1 MTLEA
6 EARVIPDAFFR
17 ASGER
22 WVEAALP
29 ASLRDDL
36 RRRFPDWDAQET
48 LSAGALL
55 CLLRMQPEPPLVLT
69 LVDEGAAPRSLV
81 LRLSSERSLAAAMR
95 ESLAE
100 LAAVRA
106 RGAPLARGGS
116 RQVALVFKEGGSE
129 DAAVDAQVAIRPSCA
144 GLACRVRGGAEAEW
158 LARALLQRI
167 LRLLQAAAE
176 RPDCPLGDA
185 EYLGESDRAVVSRW
199 LQPVRRAELLS
210 KTLPELFTESAQAY
224 PANVAVVTAERSY
237 RYDELAAAAA
247 ALASRLREHDVA
259 GRPVGLL
266 LPRGYEL
273 VVACWGVLAA
283 QGICVFLDLDHPAAR
298 RGQIE
303 DDAGLALI
311 VSSAAEAPT
320 PSFQLTPT
328 TAGRTVARVHPVGPS
343 HPGEVAALIYTSGST
358 GQPKGV
364 RLTHQG
370 VAGAARW
377 LIDQLFV
384 GPQRSL
390 GNAPIGSVAALFEIV
405 LALLQ
410 GGALVL
416 PGREAIRDSRGFVA
430 ALRAHRV
437 NHFYV
442 PPSFLRLLLLEDEL
456 LRCSALQVVTV
467 GGEAVPKE
475 LVAAFFRT
483 LPGVRL
489 THNYGLSE
497 VSASSLFAEL
507 SPSCELALLDRLCPN
522 HTLRLVDER
531 GQLVPVGVSGEI
543 VLGGS
548 GVTPGYARA
557 TAGDHR
563 LTVDPTSA
571 ERLYHTGDRAFL
583 LPSGALCFL
592 GRRDFQVQLHGQRI
606 ELAEV
611 DGALRAIPE
620 IVDALTVA
628 QAEAGVV
635 TSLCAYVVARAA
647 ISASRLRSALLA
659 VLPAAMCPSMFVQL
673 AALPRA
679 PGGKLDRRALPA
691 PSRTNLLRSHPF
703 EAPRSE
709 LEKTLAESWARVL
722 SLEVAC
728 IGIDDSFY
736 ELGGD
741 SVRALELLV
750 DAARLGVRFGVQ
762 VLAAGPTIRALASR
776 VGADRAAPRFD
787 LEDAPLSLTEGQ
799 RNLCAWAETCGGI
812 ARLNLPIVYS
822 LRGPVDVARVHAA
835 LQQVVAVHSALRIGF
850 SEGDGQLQ
858 PQVASHATIALEPID
873 ADGQSVSALLRE
885 FMAGLAGPMNLLRP
899 PLVTARLVRT
909 APDAYL
915 LQLTANHLI
924 FDGNCYGL
932 LFRALARAYAG
943 PLSEE
948 SSWRFE
954 DFARAEALRVGSP
967 EVAAHREELT
977 ACYDRI
983 LGTLRAV
990 PLPDQDPV
998 AHSFH
1003 RHSLL
1008 LTGAVVRGEGT
1019 LFHAL
1024 LGAFQ
1029 LAYHALYKIP
1039 SLLTSVSVSGRT
1051 RLEHVELIGCL
1062 MTDVIVATEWNESAS
1077 RSGFFASSRAAWQ
1090 DQIVA
1095 HFDAPVSYRTLVE
1108 CVKRLG
1114 HMAVLPSFNMTQPE
1128 QVSPLEVDG
1137 VRWAMVP
1144 PEEYLTS
1151 EHAETA
1157 GLVALTVTVLGGG
1170 ACHLEFTGRDDVLSR
1185 DELLELSAVTCRNAQ
1200 EALHAGRFTATAP
1213 EPEHLPL
1220 PEVGTPLMQGRDPA
1234 ER

>member
-6 EARVIPDAFFR
+6 KARCIPDAFFR
-17 ASGER
+17 GSGER
-22 WVEAALP
+22 WVEATLP
-29 ASLRDDL
+29 ASLREDL
-36 RRRFPDWDAQET
+36 HRRFPDWDAQEA

-55 CLLRMQPEPPLVLT
+55 CLLRMQPEPPLLLT
-69 LVDEGAAPRSLV
+69 LAEEGAAPRSLV
-81 LRLSSERSLAAAMR
+81 LRLSSDTPLAAAMR
-95 ESLAE
+95 ESLAG
-100 LAAVRA
+100 LAEARA
-106 RGAPLARGGS
+106 RGAPLARG
-116 RQVALVFKEGGSE
+116 RACQLALVFSE
-129 DAAVDAQVAIRPSCA
+129 NAAVEAQVAIRPFGA
-144 GLACRVRGGAEAEW
+144 GLVCRVRGGSEAEW
-158 LARALLQRI
+158 LASALLQRI
-167 LRLLQAAAE
+167 VRLLQAAVE
-176 RPDCPLGDA
+176 RPDCPLGDV
-185 EYLGESDRAVVSRW
+185 EYLGESDLAVVSRW
-199 LQPVRRAELLS
+199 LQPVRRPELLS
-210 KTLPELFTESAQAY
+210 KTLPELFAESAQAH
-224 PANVAVVTAERSY
+224 PANEAVVTDERSY

-247 ALASRLREHDVA
+247 ALARRLREHDVA
-259 GRPVGLL
+259 GLPVGLL

-283 QGICVFLDLDHPAAR
+283 QGICVFLDLNHPASR
-298 RGQIE
+298 REQIE

-311 VSSAAEAPT
+311 VSSTAEGPA
-320 PSFQLTPT
+320 PSFQLTPRA
-328 TAGRTVARVHPVGPS
+328 AGRAVPRVHPVGPS

-377 LIDQLFV
+377 LIEQLFA

-410 GGALVL
+410 GGALVV
-416 PGREAIRDSRGFVA
+416 PGRGAIKDSRDFVA
-430 ALRAHRV
+430 ALRTHRV

-456 LRCSALQVVTV
+456 LRCSELQVVTV
-467 GGEAVPKE
+467 GGESVPKE

-507 SPSCELALLDRLCPN
+507 SPGCELAVLDRLCPN
-522 HTLRLVDER
+522 HTLRLVDDR

-548 GVTPGYARA
+548 GVTPGYVRA
-557 TAGDHR
+557 AAGEHR

-592 GRRDFQVQLHGQRI
+592 GRRDSQVQLHGQRI

-628 QAEAGVV
+628 QAEGGVV

-647 ISASRLRSALLA
+647 ISANRLRSALLA
-659 VLPAAMCPSMFVQL
+659 ALPAAMCPAMFVQL
-673 AALPRA
+673 AALPRT

-703 EAPRSE
+703 AAPQSE

-722 SLEVAC
+722 SLDVAC

-762 VLAAGPTIRALASR
+762 ELVAGPTIRALALR
-776 VGADRAAPRFD
+776 VGPVRAAPR
-787 LEDAPLSLTEGQ
+787 LHPEEAPLSLTEGQ

-812 ARLNLPIVYS
+812 ACLNLPVVYALS
-822 LRGPVDVARVHAA
+822 GPVDVGRVHAA
-835 LQQVVAVHSALRIGF
+835 LQEVVAAHSALRARF
-850 SEGDGQLQ
+850 DVVNGQLQ
-858 PQVASHATIALEPID
+858 PQIASHATITLEHID
-873 ADGQSVSALLRE
+873 AHGQSLSVLLRE
-885 FMAGLAGPMNLLRP
+885 FMAGLSSAMNLSQA
-899 PLVTARLVRT
+899 PLLNARLVRT

-932 LFRALARAYAG
+932 LFRALAKAYAG
-943 PLSEE
+943 PLHVE
-948 SSWRFE
+948 SGWRFE
-954 DFARAEALRVGSP
+954 DFARAEAQRVESP
-967 EVAAHREELT
+967 EVAAHRQEL
-977 ACYDRI
+977 AAGYERLLKD
-983 LGTLRAV
+983 LRGV

-998 AHSFH
+998 AHRFH

-1008 LTGAVVRGEGT
+1008 LTGSVVRGEGT

-1029 LAYHALYKIP
+1029 LAYHVLYRIP

-1062 MTDVIVATEWNESAS
+1062 MTDVIVTTEWNEAAS
-1077 RSGFFASSRAAWQ
+1077 TRGFLESSREAWQ
-1090 DQIVA
+1090 SQAVA

-1108 CVKRLG
+1108 CMKRLG
-1114 HMAVLPSFNMTQPE
+1114 RLAVLPCFNMTQPE
-1128 QVSPLEVDG
+1128 QVPPLEVDG
-1137 VRWAMVP
+1137 VRWSMVP
-1144 PEEYLTS
+1144 PEDYLTS
-1151 EHAETA
+1151 DHAESS
-1157 GLVALTVTVLGGG
+1157 GLVALTVTVLEGGV
-1170 ACHLEFTGRDDVLSR
+1170 CHLEFTGRDDLVSPT
-1185 DELLELSAVTCRNAQ
+1185 ELLELAAATCRNVQ
-1200 EALHAGRFTATAP
+1200 EALHAGRFIANAP
-1213 EPEHLPL
+1213 EPGVSEIPSLPS
-1220 PEVGTPLMQGRDPA
+1220 RN
-1234 ER
+1234 

>member
-1 MTLEA
+1 MIVDA
-6 EARVIPDAFFR
+6 ETRCIPDAFFR

-22 WVEAALP
+22 WAEIALP
-29 ASLRDDL
+29 ASLHENL
-36 RRRFPDWDAQET
+36 RSRFPDWDAEDAM
-48 LSAGALL
+48 SAGALL
-55 CLLRMQPEPPLVLT
+55 CLFRMQPEPPLFLT
-69 LVDEGAAPRSLV
+69 LADEGVSPRSLV
-81 LRLSSERSLAAAMR
+81 LRLSNETTLAAALR
-95 ESLAE
+95 ESLAQLKE
-100 LAAVRA
+100 ARV
-106 RGAPLARGGS
+106 RGAPLAEGRAS
-116 RQVALVFKEGGSE
+116 QLALVFSE
-129 DAAVDAQVAIRPSCA
+129 NAEVQAQVVLRPCRT
-144 GLACRVRGGAEAEW
+144 GLTCRVRGGAEAEW
-158 LARALLQRI
+158 LAHALLQRI
-167 LRLLQAAAE
+167 VRLLQAADE
-176 RPDCPLGDA
+176 RPDCPLGEA
-185 EYLGESDRAVVSRW
+185 EYLGPSDQAVVSRW
-199 LQPVRRAELLS
+199 LQPVRRPELLS
-210 KTLPELFTESAQAY
+210 KTLPELFAKSAQAY
-224 PANVAVVTAERSY
+224 PAYEAVVTAQRSY

-247 ALASRLREHDVA
+247 ALAERLREHDVA

-283 QGICVFLDLDHPAAR
+283 QGICVFLDLDHPASR
-298 RGQIE
+298 RELIE
-303 DDAGLALI
+303 SDAGLALI
-311 VSSAAEAPT
+311 VCSAADGCT
-320 PSFQLTPT
+320 PSFLLTPIP
-328 TAGRTVARVHPVGPS
+328 AGRAAPRANPVGPS
-343 HPGEVAALIYTSGST
+343 LPAEVAALIYTSGST

-377 LIDQLFV
+377 LIEQLFH

-416 PGREAIRDSRGFVA
+416 PGRAAIKDSRDFVA
-430 ALRAHRV
+430 AVRAYRV

-442 PPSFLRLLLLEDEL
+442 PPSFLKLLLLQDEL
-456 LRCSALQVVTV
+456 LRCSDLQVVTV

-483 LPGVRL
+483 LPGIRL

-507 SPSCELALLDRLCPN
+507 SASCELALLDRLCPN
-522 HTLRLVDER
+522 HTLRLVDDR

-548 GVTPGYARA
+548 GVTPGFVRA
-557 TAGDHR
+557 TTGNHR
-563 LTVDPTSA
+563 LTVDPTSG

-611 DGALRAIPE
+611 DQALRAIPE

-635 TSLCAYVVARAA
+635 THLCAYVVARAA
-647 ISASRLRSALLA
+647 LSANRLRSALA
-659 VLPAAMCPSMFVQL
+659 AMLPAAMCPSMFVQL
-673 AALPRA
+673 AELPRT

-703 EAPRSE
+703 AAPQSE
-709 LEKTLAESWARVL
+709 IEQALANSWARVL
-722 SLEVAC
+722 SLDVAC
-728 IGIDDSFY
+728 IGLDDSFY

-750 DAARLGVRFGVQ
+750 DAARVGVRFSVQ
-762 VLAAGPTIRALASR
+762 ELAAGPTIRALALR
-776 VGADRAAPRFD
+776 VGAAGAAPA
-787 LEDAPLSLTEGQ
+787 LHPGDAPLALTEGQ

-812 ARLNLPIVYS
+812 ACLNLPIVYS
-822 LRGPVDVARVHAA
+822 LSGPVDVRRVHAA
-835 LQQVVAVHSALRIGF
+835 LQEVVAAHSALRTHF
-850 SEGDGQLQ
+850 VEGNGQLQ
-858 PQVASHATIALEPID
+858 PKVAAHATIAIESID
-873 ADGQSVSALLRE
+873 AEGQSVPALLRE
-885 FMAGLAGPMNLLRP
+885 FMAGLASPMDLSQP
-899 PLVTARLVRT
+899 PLLIARLVRT

-932 LFRALARAYAG
+932 LFRALAKAYAG
-943 PLSEE
+943 PLAQDSD
-948 SSWRFE
+948 WRFE
-954 DFARAEALRVGSP
+954 DFARAEAQRVESP
-967 EVAAHREELT
+967 EVGAYRHELA
-977 ACYDRI
+977 ACYERI
-983 LGTLRAV
+983 LKATRAV

-998 AHSFH
+998 AHRFH
-1003 RHSLL
+1003 RHGLL

-1029 LAYHALYKIP
+1029 LAYHVLYKTP

-1062 MTDVIVATEWNESAS
+1062 MTDVIVTTEWNESAS
-1077 RSGFFASSRAAWQ
+1077 LSDFLESSRAAWQ
-1090 DQIVA
+1090 SLAVA

-1114 HMAVLPSFNMTQPE
+1114 RMSVLPSFNMTQPE
-1128 QVSPLEVDG
+1128 HVPLLEVDG
-1137 VRWAMVP
+1137 VRWSMVP
-1144 PEEYLTS
+1144 PEDYLTS
-1151 EHAETA
+1151 DHAESA
-1157 GLVALTVTVLGGG
+1157 GLVALTVTVLSGG
-1170 ACHLEFTGRDDVLSR
+1170 ACRLEFTGRDDVVSKA
-1185 DELLELSAVTCRNAQ
+1185 ELQELAEATCRNAQ
-1200 EALHAGRFTATAP
+1200 EALRASRFTVIAP
-1213 EPEHLPL
+1213 EPE
-1220 PEVGTPLMQGRDPA
+1220 VT
-1234 ER
+1234 